1 MYNCEFVVLGMLG
14 CGIIL
19 VKIFLNCIM
28 LVLVKSK
35 VVLLGIKG
43 MLG

>member
-14 CGIIL
+14 RGIIL